1 MPPLAPLQRSGKAN
15 LGYEVRMNTTLWV
28 RFLALP
34 VIVVGLLSVFE
45 LGQPSSGGFW
55 GFLTRVSAALVAYG
69 LGSVVPYILSEE
81 FTYTRISTLDVNGGE
96 RIVRLRR
103 MKEKDFQ
110 RTKANAFLFFAFGLV
125 CWVANQFLPGRP
137 TVLQY
142 PRFTQFFWLSGPI
155 YCLFAGFLYVSMRKG
170 IETNPDLTSERA
182 QIVEAA
188 NHNNIRPES
197 RPNITSE
204 TERDLTK
211 GTK

>member
-1 MPPLAPLQRSGKAN
+1 MTR
-15 LGYEVRMNTTLWV
+15 RTLWV
-28 RFLALP
+28 MFLGLP
-34 VIVVGLLSVFE
+34 TIVVGLLAVLEF
-45 LGQPSSGGFW
+45 GQPSSGGMS

-96 RIVRLRR
+96 RIVKFRKIR
-103 MKEKDFQ
+103 ETDFQ
-110 RTKANAFLFFAFGLV
+110 RTKANVFLFFAVGLV

-155 YCLFAGFLYVSMRKG
+155 YCLFAGFLYVSMRVA
-170 IETNPDLTSERA
+170 LQTS
-182 QIVEAA
+182 
-188 NHNNIRPES
+188 PEVMS
-197 RPNITSE
+197 KPENDS
-204 TERDLTK
+204 TK